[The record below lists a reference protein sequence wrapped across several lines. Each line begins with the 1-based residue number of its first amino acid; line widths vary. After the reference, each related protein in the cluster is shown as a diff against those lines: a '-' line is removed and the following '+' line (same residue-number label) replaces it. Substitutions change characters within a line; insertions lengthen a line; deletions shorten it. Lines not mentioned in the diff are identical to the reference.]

1 MQVSH
6 NIGLWTCLLTMV
18 TNWSA
23 DYRTEQYVGIALRES
38 GLARSDFFITTKFS
52 GGGEAPDA
60 INDSIEKV
68 SMC

>member
-1 MQVSH
+1 
-6 NIGLWTCLLTMV
+6 MV

-68 SMC
+68 RMCR